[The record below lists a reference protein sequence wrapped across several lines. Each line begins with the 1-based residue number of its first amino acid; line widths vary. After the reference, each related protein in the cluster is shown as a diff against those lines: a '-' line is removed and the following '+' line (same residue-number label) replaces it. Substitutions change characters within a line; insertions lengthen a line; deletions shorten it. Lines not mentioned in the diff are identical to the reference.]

1 MKIIIQ
7 TPDFTLTKKLEK
19 FVHDHIQKLNVVN
32 SEILEGRV
40 CLKLDNSDTNDNKI
54 CEIKLLIPG
63 NDLFASRQTK
73 VFEESVTKT
82 IEALKH
88 QMEHLKTARE
98 KQRTK

>member
-32 SEILEGRV
+32 SGILEARL
-40 CLKLDNSDTNDNKI
+40 CLKLDNSNTSDNKI
-54 CEIKLLIPG
+54 CEIRLLIPG
-63 NDLFASRQTK
+63 NDLFASKHTNA
-73 VFEESVTKT
+73 FEESVTKA